1 MAGVFREGHN
11 KKPSRRHEPLIIG
24 PPANPWKR
32 RFAVGLTLLTA
43 ITAALLLFAKSAQA
57 HSCSR
62 ADVQALDRPIAGVP
76 NNFWYNPRSGIE
88 EVKIALRDVQS
99 DYRKAMVDRV
109 YIGQRGRVTVGG

>member
-32 RFAVGLTLLTA
+32 RFAVGLILLTA

-76 NNFWYNPRSGIE
+76 NNYWYSPRSGIE
-88 EVKIALRDVQS
+88 EVKIALRDAQS
-99 DYRKAMVDRV
+99 DIARQWLTASISGNAGASR
-109 YIGQRGRVTVGG
+109 